1 MMTDPNR
8 PTPIDTDSARAGETT
23 GKMRYVL
30 GLSLIL
36 IIVIFAILFFR

>member
-1 MMTDPNR
+1 MTDPDH
-8 PTPIDTDSARAGETT
+8 PIELNAQDARAGETT

-30 GLSLIL
+30 GASLIL